1 MVRTVKAAWWFS
13 PNKATRGEK
22 VFWLDTSVGGISIKS
37 IACPSATSFILNS
50 DISADGGVYK
60 LLSKLLVLE
69 GKSILFW
76 ELSKPVR
83 LCI

>member
-1 MVRTVKAAWWFS
+1 MVKAAWWFS
-13 PNKATRGEK
+13 PKRATKGDKA
-22 VFWLDTSVGGISIKS
+22 FWLDTSVGGVSVKS
-37 IACPSATSFILNS
+37 VVCPSATTFILYS
-50 DISADGGVYK
+50 DISADGAVYK

-83 LCI
+83 LCIRK